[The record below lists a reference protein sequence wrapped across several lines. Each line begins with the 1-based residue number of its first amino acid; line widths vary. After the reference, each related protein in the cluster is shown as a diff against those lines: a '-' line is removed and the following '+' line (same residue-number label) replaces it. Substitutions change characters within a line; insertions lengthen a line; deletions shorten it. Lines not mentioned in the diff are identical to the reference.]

1 MIALYQASF
10 LLSTMLVGKY
20 SQCSYGVIHL
30 NAQAGH
36 PHHGAGHAQRGY
48 EGAVPG

>member
-1 MIALYQASF
+1 MIALYQAS
-10 LLSTMLVGKY
+10 LLLFTMLAGKY
-20 SQCSYGVIHL
+20 WQWSYGVTHL

>member
-1 MIALYQASF
+1 MIASYQASF
-10 LLSTMLVGKY
+10 LLFTMLAGKY
-20 SQCSYGVIHL
+20 WQWSYGVTHL
-30 NAQAGH
+30 NVQAGH